1 MIRNFIVGAALAAL
15 GAVIL
20 LRGINYKTTHNVVK
34 IGDMHM
40 TDTDSHGVPPWVGI
54 ATGVSG
60 LLIIAMGA
68 KKRK

>member
-20 LRGINYKTTHNVVK
+20 LRGINYKTTHDVVK

-40 TDTDSHGVPPWVGI
+40 TDTDRTACRPGWGSRR
-54 ATGVSG
+54 A
-60 LLIIAMGA
+60 
-68 KKRK
+68 

>member
-1 MIRNFIVGAALAAL
+1 VIRNFIVGAALAAL

-20 LRGINYKTTHNVVK
+20 LRGINYQTTHDVVK
-34 IGDMHM
+34 IGDVHM
-40 TDTDSHGVPPWVGI
+40 TDTDAHGVPPWVGI